1 MTIQLQCLI
10 NKRRKMNLIRTYDTN
25 EDVLVVRKS
34 DYQNN
39 GYFIV
44 PKDEW
49 LCEDDG
55 LKSFH
60 LFLTK
65 LDGNRVSLF
74 LTSEGNPVIFRE
86 LPLSRRSDYIE
97 I

>member
-1 MTIQLQCLI
+1 M
-10 NKRRKMNLIRTYDTN
+10 YDIN
-25 EDVLVVRKS
+25 EDILVVRKS
-34 DYQNN
+34 EYQNN
-39 GYFIV
+39 NIGDEYFVV
-44 PKDEW
+44 PKEEW
-49 LCEDDG
+49 YCEDNG

-65 LDGNRVSLF
+65 ADGNRISLF

-86 LPLSRRSDYIE
+86 LPLSQRSDYIE

>member
-1 MTIQLQCLI
+1 
-10 NKRRKMNLIRTYDTN
+10 MNLIRMYDTN
-25 EDVLVVRKS
+25 EDVLVARKS

-39 GYFIV
+39 NIGDGYFLV

-49 LCEDDG
+49 FCEDDG
-55 LKSFH
+55 LNCFH

-65 LDGNRVSLF
+65 MDGNRITLF
-74 LTSEGNPVIFRE
+74 LTSEGNPVIFSE
-86 LPLSRRSDYIE
+86 LPLSRRSDYVE

>member
-1 MTIQLQCLI
+1 ME
-10 NKRRKMNLIRTYDTN
+10 LIRMYDKN

-39 GYFIV
+39 NIGDGYFLV

-49 LCEDDG
+49 FCEDDG
-55 LKSFH
+55 FNCFH
-60 LFLTK
+60 LFLTRM
-65 LDGNRVSLF
+65 DGNRISLF
-74 LTSEGNPVIFRE
+74 LTGGGNPVIFRE

-97 I
+97 V

>member
-1 MTIQLQCLI
+1 M
-10 NKRRKMNLIRTYDTN
+10 YDIN
-25 EDVLVVRKS
+25 EDILVVRKS
-34 DYQNN
+34 EYQNN
-39 GYFIV
+39 NISDEYFVV
-44 PKDEW
+44 PKEEW
-49 LCEDDG
+49 YCEDNG

-65 LDGNRVSLF
+65 VDGNRISLF

-86 LPLSRRSDYIE
+86 LPLSQRSDYIG

>member
-1 MTIQLQCLI
+1 M
-10 NKRRKMNLIRTYDTN
+10 YDIN
-25 EDVLVVRKS
+25 EDILVVRKS
-34 DYQNN
+34 EYQNN
-39 GYFIV
+39 NISDEYFVV
-44 PKDEW
+44 PKEEW
-49 LCEDDG
+49 YCEDYG

-65 LDGNRVSLF
+65 VDGNRISLF

-86 LPLSRRSDYIE
+86 LPLSQRSDYIE

>member
-1 MTIQLQCLI
+1 M
-10 NKRRKMNLIRTYDTN
+10 IRMYDIN

-34 DYQNN
+34 EYQNN
-39 GYFIV
+39 NIGDEYFVV
-44 PKDEW
+44 PKEEW
-49 LCEDDG
+49 YCEDNG

-65 LDGNRVSLF
+65 VDGNRISLF
-74 LTSEGNPVIFRE
+74 LTGGGNPVIFRE
-86 LPLSRRSDYIE
+86 LPLSQRSDYIE

>member
-1 MTIQLQCLI
+1 MKLTR
-10 NKRRKMNLIRTYDTN
+10 NYDTN
-25 EDVLVVRKS
+25 EDILVVWKS
-34 DYQNN
+34 GYQNDN
-39 GYFIV
+39 IGNEYFIV
-44 PKDEW
+44 PKEEW
-49 LCEDDG
+49 YCEDNG

-65 LDGNRVSLF
+65 VDGNRISLF

-86 LPLSRRSDYIE
+86 LPLSQRSDYIE

>member
-1 MTIQLQCLI
+1 MKLTR
-10 NKRRKMNLIRTYDTN
+10 NYATN
-25 EDVLVVRKS
+25 EDILVVWKS
-34 DYQNN
+34 VNQNDN
-39 GYFIV
+39 ISDEYFVV
-44 PKDEW
+44 PKEEW
-49 LCEDDG
+49 YCEDNG

-65 LDGNRVSLF
+65 VDGNRISLF

-86 LPLSRRSDYIE
+86 LPLSQRSDYIG

>member
-1 MTIQLQCLI
+1 M
-10 NKRRKMNLIRTYDTN
+10 YDIN
-25 EDVLVVRKS
+25 EDILVVRKS
-34 DYQNN
+34 EYQNN
-39 GYFIV
+39 NISDEYFVV
-44 PKDEW
+44 PKEEW
-49 LCEDDG
+49 YCEDNG

-65 LDGNRVSLF
+65 VDGNRISLF

-86 LPLSRRSDYIE
+86 LPLSQRSDYIE

>member
-1 MTIQLQCLI
+1 MKLTR
-10 NKRRKMNLIRTYDTN
+10 NYDTN
-25 EDVLVVRKS
+25 EDILVVRKS
-34 DYQNN
+34 EYQNN
-39 GYFIV
+39 NISDEYFVV
-44 PKDEW
+44 PKEEW
-49 LCEDDG
+49 YCEDNG

-65 LDGNRVSLF
+65 VDGNRISLF

-86 LPLSRRSDYIE
+86 LPLSQRSDYIE

>member
-1 MTIQLQCLI
+1 M
-10 NKRRKMNLIRTYDTN
+10 YDTN

-34 DYQNN
+34 NYQNN

-49 LCEDDG
+49 LCEDDE

-65 LDGNRVSLF
+65 FYGNRVSLF
-74 LTSEGNPVIFRE
+74 LTSEGNPCYFQRTTI
-86 LPLSRRSDYIE
+86 ITKK
-97 I
+97 

>member
-1 MTIQLQCLI
+1 M
-10 NKRRKMNLIRTYDTN
+10 YDTN

-39 GYFIV
+39 HIGDGFFIV
-44 PKDEW
+44 PKEEW
-49 LCEDDG
+49 LCKDDS
-55 LKSFH
+55 LNCFH

-65 LDGNRVSLF
+65 VDRNRISLF
-74 LTSEGNPVIFRE
+74 LTSGGNPVIFGE
-86 LPLSRRSDYIE
+86 LPLSRRTDYIE

>member
-1 MTIQLQCLI
+1 MIKLY
-10 NKRRKMNLIRTYDTN
+10 NTN
-25 EDVLVVRKS
+25 VDVLVVRKS

-39 GYFIV
+39 NIGDGYFLV
-44 PKDEW
+44 PIEEW
-49 LCEDDG
+49 TCEDDG

-65 LDGNRVSLF
+65 FDENRVSLF
-74 LTSEGNPVIFRE
+74 LTREGNPVIFRE

>member
-10 NKRRKMNLIRTYDTN
+10 NKRRKMNLIRMYDTN

-34 DYQNN
+34 NYQNN

-49 LCEDDG
+49 LCEDDE

-65 LDGNRVSLF
+65 FYGNRVSLF